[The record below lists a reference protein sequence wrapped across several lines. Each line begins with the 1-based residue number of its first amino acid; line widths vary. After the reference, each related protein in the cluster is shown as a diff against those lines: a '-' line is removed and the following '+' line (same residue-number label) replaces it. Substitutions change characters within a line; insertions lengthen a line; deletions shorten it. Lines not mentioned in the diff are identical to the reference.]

1 MDLSVLEKRIGVKFK
16 DQQILLE
23 AVTHRSYLN
32 ENRRHPVPH
41 NERLEFL
48 GDAVVEIVV
57 TDYLFRNFRDS
68 EGVMTFMRSFIVKS
82 DTAAMVAEELGLKD
96 FILCS
101 RGQTKENR
109 TNLRAFKFILADAFE
124 ALVGA
129 IYLDQGQQAATQ
141 FIDEFLLAKVEGT
154 DLSQKKIDPKSR
166 LQDKIQ
172 KERSTTPTY
181 RVIDESGPDHER
193 KFVMGVYCNDELLAH
208 GIGASKQKAEQD
220 AAINALAD
228 F

>member
-1 MDLSVLEKRIGVKFK
+1 MDLLVLEERIRVKFK
-16 DQQILLE
+16 DQRILLE

-48 GDAVVEIVV
+48 GDAVLEIAV
-57 TDYLFRNFRDS
+57 TDYLFRNFRDG
-68 EGVMTFMRSFIVKS
+68 EGAMTFMRSFIVKS
-82 DTAAMVAEELGLKD
+82 DTAAMVAEELGLKE

-109 TNLRAFKFILADAFE
+109 TNLRALKIILANAFE

-129 IYLDQGQQAATQ
+129 IYLDQGQQIANR

-166 LQDKIQ
+166 LQERIQ
-172 KERSTTPTY
+172 KDRSITPVY

-193 KFVMGVYCNDELLAH
+193 KFVIGVYCNDELLAH
-208 GIGASKQKAEQD
+208 GIGASKQEAEQD
-220 AAINALAD
+220 AAINALANL
-228 F
+228 